1 MIKLF
6 IMNIVIVVLVFL
18 CLVSLIYGWIGS
30 MEMTIGIELNTLRTP
45 YFKFGLFSQRY
56 TLEDESV
63 EDEFV
68 IGLFF
73 INVVFVFW
81 KTTIPMDEEE
91 F

>member
-1 MIKLF
+1 MD
-6 IMNIVIVVLVFL
+6 IVIVVLVFL

-30 MEMTIGIELNTLRTP
+30 MEMTFGIELNTLRTP
-45 YFKFGLFSQRY
+45 YFKFGIFSQRY

>member
-1 MIKLF
+1 L
-6 IMNIVIVVLVFL
+6 
-18 CLVSLIYGWIGS
+18 
-30 MEMTIGIELNTLRTP
+30 
-45 YFKFGLFSQRY
+45 GLFSQRY